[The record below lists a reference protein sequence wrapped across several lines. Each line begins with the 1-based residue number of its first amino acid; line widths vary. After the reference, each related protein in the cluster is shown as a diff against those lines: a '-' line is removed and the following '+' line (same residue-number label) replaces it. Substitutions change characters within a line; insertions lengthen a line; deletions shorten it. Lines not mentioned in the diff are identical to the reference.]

1 MLGTNL
7 HIGVVEDRN
16 DPRKLGRVRVRILG
30 LHSPDRK
37 SDIQITDLPWATV
50 MQPPNVST
58 SGPTLSQLVE
68 GTWVVVMFLDQ
79 NQQDPLVLGS
89 VPSSARTEEPN
100 YNDGFS
106 DPFGVYP
113 RWTGDSELSLISD
126 EERWQEHPTYDNRGE
141 NRVTE
146 IPRARKY
153 EMPTVS
159 STVPDQE
166 YERSKFNE
174 PDLRGDQ
181 DSKYPYNSIREFE
194 AGQVEEYDSTP
205 DNSRITE
212 MHQSGS
218 YREILDDGT
227 TTVKIVGD
235 GYSITLRDHN
245 MYVQGD
251 LNLTVEGNMRQLV
264 QGDYT
269 LEVDGSYHQFVR
281 GNREHKIGSNDLLE
295 IGSDQSIN
303 IGSKQSVH
311 TGSDQTIL
319 IDGNHIETIGG
330 TSGQTVK
337 GDRTQITTANSSEV
351 VAGNESLLT
360 VGTRLVTTEGKHRL
374 ESVANIEF
382 DTDSD
387 LNQTIAGNEN
397 TTVTAMNITAPSNVN
412 VTGDVIADGVS
423 LKTHIHSGVTP
434 GQSNTG
440 QPV

>member
-16 DPRKLGRVRVRILG
+16 DPQKLGRVRVRILG

-37 SDIQITDLPWATV
+37 SDIQIADLPWATV

-58 SGPTLSQLVE
+58 AGPTLSQLVE

-79 NQQDPLVLGS
+79 NKQDPLVLGS
-89 VPSSARTEEPN
+89 VPTSSRTEEPN
-100 YNDGFS
+100 YNEGFS

-126 EERWQEHPTYDNRGE
+126 EERWQEHPTYDKRGE
-141 NRVTE
+141 NRITE
-146 IPRARKY
+146 IPRARKF
-153 EMPTVS
+153 EMSTVS

-166 YERSKFNE
+166 YERSTFNE
-174 PDLRGDQ
+174 PDLRGEQ
-181 DSKYPYNSIREFE
+181 DSQYPYNSIREFE

-269 LEVDGSYHQFVR
+269 LEVEGSYHQFVR
-281 GNREHKIGSNDLLE
+281 GNREHKVGSNDLLE
-295 IGSDQSIN
+295 VGADQSIN
-303 IGSKQSVH
+303 IGSKHSLH

-319 IDGNHIETIGG
+319 VDGNHVETIGG
-330 TSGQTVK
+330 TSGLTVK
-337 GDRTQITTANSSEV
+337 GNRTQIITSDSSIVTT
-351 VAGNESLLT
+351 GNESILT
-360 VGTRLVTTEGKHRL
+360 VGQRLVTTEGKHRF

-382 DTDSD
+382 DTDSNM
-387 LNQTIAGNEN
+387 LETIAGLQDIQVGS
-397 TTVTAMNITAPSNVN
+397 TVDINAG
-412 VTGDVIADGVS
+412 GDVTIVGPRID
-423 LKTHIHSGVTP
+423 LNP
-434 GQSNTG
+434 
-440 QPV
+440 

>member
-16 DPRKLGRVRVRILG
+16 DPEKLGRVRVRILG

-37 SDIQITDLPWATV
+37 SDIQIADLPFATV

-58 SGPTLSQLVE
+58 AGPTLSQLVE
-68 GTWVVVMFLDQ
+68 GTWVIVMFLDQ
-79 NQQDPLVLGS
+79 NMQDPLILGS
-89 VPSSARTEEPN
+89 IPSSARSETPN
-100 YNDGFS
+100 YGEGFS
-106 DPFGVYP
+106 DPFGVFP
-113 RWTGDSELSLISD
+113 RWTGDSELSLITD
-126 EERWQEHPTYDNRGE
+126 EERFLEHPTYDARGE
-141 NRVTE
+141 NRITE
-146 IPRARKY
+146 IPRARKF

-166 YERSKFNE
+166 YQRSLFDE
-174 PDLRGDQ
+174 PDLRGEQ
-181 DSKYPYNSIREFE
+181 DSKYPFNSVREFE

-227 TTVKIVGD
+227 TTVKIVGE
-235 GYSITLRDHN
+235 GYSITLKNHN

-269 LEVDGSYHQFVR
+269 LEVDGNYHQFVR
-281 GNREHKIGSNDLLE
+281 GNREHKVGSNDLLE
-295 IGSDQSIN
+295 IGSDQSVN
-303 IGSKQSVH
+303 IASKQSIH
-311 TGSDQTIL
+311 TGSNQTIL
-319 IDGNHIETIGG
+319 FDGNHIETIGG

-337 GDRTQITTANSSEV
+337 GNRTQITTADSSEV
-351 VAGNESLLT
+351 VTGNESLLT
-360 VGTRLVTTEGKHRL
+360 VGTRLITTEGKHRM

-382 DTDSD
+382 DTD
-387 LNQTIAGNEN
+387 NAVN
-397 TTVTAMNITAPSNVN
+397 VTAPSNVN

-423 LKTHIHSGVTP
+423 LKTHIHSGVTSGP
-434 GQSNTG
+434 SNTG

>member
-16 DPRKLGRVRVRILG
+16 DPEKLGRVRVRILG

-37 SDIQITDLPWATV
+37 SDIQIADLPWATV

-58 SGPTLSQLVE
+58 VGATLSQLVE
-68 GTWVVVMFLDQ
+68 GTWVVCMFLDQ
-79 NQQDPLVLGS
+79 NMQDPLVLGS
-89 VPSSARTEEPN
+89 IPTSKRSEEPN
-100 YNDGFS
+100 YNEGFS

-113 RWTGDSELSLISD
+113 RWTGDSEVSLISD
-126 EERWQEHPTYDNRGE
+126 EDRWQEHPTYDKRGE
-141 NRVTE
+141 ERITE
-146 IPRARKY
+146 IPRARKF
-153 EMPTVS
+153 EMSTVS

-166 YERSKFNE
+166 YERATFNE
-174 PDLRGDQ
+174 PDLRGEQ

-235 GYSITLRDHN
+235 GYSITLRNHN

-295 IGSDQSIN
+295 VGADQSIN
-303 IGSKQSVH
+303 IGSKHSLH
-311 TGSDQTIL
+311 AGSDQTIL
-319 IDGNHIETIGG
+319 IDGNHVETIGG
-330 TSGQTVK
+330 TSGLTVK
-337 GDRTQITTANSSEV
+337 GNRTQITTANSSEV
-351 VAGNESLLT
+351 VTGNQSILS
-360 VGTRLVTTEGKHRL
+360 VGTRLVTTEGKHRM
-374 ESVANIEF
+374 ESVANIEL
-382 DTDSD
+382 DTNSAV
-387 LNQTIAGNEN
+387 N
-397 TTVTAMNITAPSNVN
+397 VVAPSNVN
-412 VTGDVIADGVS
+412 VTGDVIADDIS
-423 LKTHIHSGVTP
+423 LKTHVHSGVTSGP
-434 GQSNTG
+434 SNTG
-440 QPV
+440 EPV